1 MKLSPVNQKR
11 WKRFHQN
18 KRAFICL
25 IIFSILTIISM
36 GSEIVFNDKALMVK
50 YKGDYYFPIVQD
62 QIPAKTFGL
71 EGDSEANYLTLQNQF
86 NNSDNFVVMPLV
98 PFSADT
104 IDKIDTQEL
113 DKKIN
118 LIDQS
123 YNKKANQIKTEK
135 SDSATI
141 KTLLF
146 ELNIE
151 KNLKKGALEELKYHP
166 LPPNLEQQHYLGTD
180 SNGRDIFSRLSY
192 GYRIAIGFALI
203 LLVINYSIGVSI
215 GCLMGYVGGWF
226 DLIVQ
231 RIIEVLSNVPFL
243 YVIIII
249 AAIIREKGGTMGFWS
264 LVGIYAFFGWMG
276 MTWYMRTT
284 TFKEKSRE
292 YILAARANGASNSR
306 IIFSHI
312 LPNVMSLLVTF
323 IPFSISGSIVGLT
336 SLDYLGYGL
345 PKGTPSWGELI
356 KLGIELIHA
365 PWIITSVVCIMSI
378 VLFLIN
384 SVGEG
389 VRDAFDPKQVSTYE

>member
-1 MKLSPVNQKR
+1 
-11 WKRFHQN
+11 
-18 KRAFICL
+18 
-25 IIFSILTIISM
+25 M

>member
-11 WKRFHQN
+11 WQRFHQN

-25 IIFSILTIISM
+25 IIFFVLTMISM
-36 GSEIVFNDKALMVK
+36 SAELFFNDQALIVK
-50 YKGDYYFPIVQD
+50 YKGDYYFPFIQD
-62 QIPAKTFGL
+62 QIPAETFGL
-71 EGDSEANYLTLQNQF
+71 EGTSEADYLKLRSQF
-86 NNSDNFVVMPLV
+86 KDSDNFVIMTLV

-104 IDKIDTQEL
+104 IDNIDTQVL
-113 DKKIN
+113 DKKI
-118 LIDQS
+118 IAVDQLYDKKIS
-123 YNKKANQIKTEK
+123 SLSQKTSNSDKNKN
-135 SDSATI
+135 
-141 KTLLF
+141 LLF
-146 ELNIE
+146 DLNIE
-151 KNLKKGALEELKYHP
+151 RNLKKGRLEELKYHP
-166 LPPNLEQQHYLGTD
+166 LPPNANQGHYLGTD
-180 SNGRDIFSRLSY
+180 SNGRDIFSRLTY

-203 LLVINYSIGVSI
+203 LLLINYSIGVSV

-323 IPFSISGSIVGLT
+323 IPFSISGAIVGLT

-365 PWIITSVVCIMSI
+365 PWIITSVVFTMSL

-389 VRDAFDPKQVSTYE
+389 VRDAFDPKQISTYE